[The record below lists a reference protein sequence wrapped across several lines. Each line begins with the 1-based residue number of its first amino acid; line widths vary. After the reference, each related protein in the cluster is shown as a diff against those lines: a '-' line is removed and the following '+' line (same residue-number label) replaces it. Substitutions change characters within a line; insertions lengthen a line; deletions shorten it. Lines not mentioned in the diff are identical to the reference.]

1 MGRFPR
7 DTQTPWRAL
16 RGRPPASQTL
26 LSPVSLSR
34 CTETQNLTS
43 KVFKLENNQGEE
55 RQASNLEENKR
66 EILTPAEA
74 TA

>member
-7 DTQTPWRAL
+7 DTQTPRWAL
-16 RGRPPASQTL
+16 GGLPPASRPL

-43 KVFKLENNQGEE
+43 KVFKLENNQGEGS
-55 RQASNLEENKR
+55 QASDLEENKR
-66 EILTPAEA
+66 ETLTSAGA
-74 TA
+74 AA